1 VQAEVDVRDL
11 EPGELAA
18 AGGVAGRALA
28 DNPTFRW
35 VSGDPALPRVT
46 AALDVFVP
54 FVEAMTT
61 PQLGAL
67 VGRHVVGVCAAAPPG
82 TCVGV
87 LAPPEWHEPPA
98 EIGPP
103 GHESRTLMIWSL
115 FASHDLDERHWH
127 VGPVSV
133 EPGLQGT
140 GIGRALLSA
149 FGARMDDVGEVAW
162 LETDKPENVA
172 FYRRHG
178 FEVVEEVEL
187 PEHAAGRLTTWFMRR
202 DPRSPDRTGGRT
214 GV

>member
-1 VQAEVDVRDL
+1 VSEIEIRDL
-11 EPGELAA
+11 APDELAA

-54 FVEAMTT
+54 FVEGMTV

-67 VGRHVVGVCAAAPPG
+67 VGRHVVGVCAAAPPDA
-82 TCVGV
+82 CVGAI
-87 LAPPEWHEPPA
+87 APPEWREPPP

-103 GHESRTLMIWSL
+103 GHESRTQLIWSL
-115 FASHDLDERHWH
+115 FAGHDLDERHWH

-133 EPGLQGT
+133 EPGLQGA
-140 GIGRALLSA
+140 GVGGKLLDA
-149 FGARMDDVGEVAW
+149 FGARMDEAGEVAW

-187 PEHAAGRLTTWFMRR
+187 PEADSIFTTWFMRR
-202 DPRSPDRTGGRT
+202 DPRRSS
-214 GV
+214 

>member
-1 VQAEVDVRDL
+1 VSEPIVRADGDLEIRDL
-11 EPGELAA
+11 APDELAA

-35 VSGDPALPRVT
+35 ASGDPALPRIA

-54 FVEAMTT
+54 FVEAMTVA
-61 PQLGAL
+61 QLGAL

-82 TCVGV
+82 TCVGST
-87 LAPPEWHEPPA
+87 APPEWRDPPA

-103 GHESRTLMIWSL
+103 GHESRALAIWSL

-133 EPGLQGT
+133 EPGLQGA
-140 GIGRALLSA
+140 GIGGALLGA
-149 FGARMDDVGEVAW
+149 FGERMDEAGEVAW
-162 LETDKPENVA
+162 LETDKPENVV

-178 FEVVEEVEL
+178 FEVADEVEL
-187 PEHAAGRLTTWFMRR
+187 PEPAAGSLTTWFMRR
-202 DPRSPDRTGGRT
+202 DPRTGA
-214 GV
+214 